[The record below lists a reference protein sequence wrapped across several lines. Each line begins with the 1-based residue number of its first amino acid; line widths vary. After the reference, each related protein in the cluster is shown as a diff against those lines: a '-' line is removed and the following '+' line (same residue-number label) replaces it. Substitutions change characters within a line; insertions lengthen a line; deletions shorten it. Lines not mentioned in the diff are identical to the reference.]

1 MFTAT
6 LSVRSLL
13 FSLALAGL
21 ALLPATASPADPY
34 TVNTQDDYLPFLPS
48 DPKISLRSALNS
60 ANSNPGPD
68 EIILPA
74 GIYTLTI
81 TGSGD
86 DTNSAGDLDIR
97 DSVTITGAGPDKT
110 IIDGNAI
117 DRVFDI
123 LFSFKLEG
131 ISVVLKNL
139 TIQNGW
145 VTPTVSLPGGAGIQN
160 RENLTLNNV
169 VVRNNTAVGDNSN
182 YVTGG
187 GILNG
192 GSLTMVQ
199 CTVSGNRARRG
210 GGLFTGKATTI
221 KQSLITENLA
231 MFGSGILAGGD
242 LLLEN
247 TTIHFNGFDGFDGGR
262 CALAVSGPGTAV
274 VNFCTITDNLTFDI
288 LQSSGLCTMV
298 DTVNTASLTL
308 RGTILAGNKRLGSAT
323 PNNCF
328 LEAALTSASYNL
340 EDANTCGF
348 SPATNLVD
356 TDPKLGPLQDN
367 GGPTQTRALAADSP
381 AIDYVKINTGVT
393 VDQRGFTRPVGP
405 WADIG
410 AYEYEPPPLCF
421 PVKSP
426 DGKSAIICL

>member
-139 TIQNGW
+139 TIQNGR

-160 RENLTLNNV
+160 RENLS
-169 VVRNNTAVGDNSN
+169 NSHFAPKRAL
-182 YVTGG
+182 
-187 GILNG
+187 LNG
-192 GSLTMVQ
+192 IEGFLGSIGGCVTHS
-199 CTVSGNRARRG
+199 CGAFSARRSQ
-210 GGLFTGKATTI
+210 ATC
-221 KQSLITENLA
+221 
-231 MFGSGILAGGD
+231 FW
-242 LLLEN
+242 
-247 TTIHFNGFDGFDGGR
+247 
-262 CALAVSGPGTAV
+262 GP
-274 VNFCTITDNLTFDI
+274 
-288 LQSSGLCTMV
+288 
-298 DTVNTASLTL
+298 
-308 RGTILAGNKRLGSAT
+308 LGS
-323 PNNCF
+323 F
-328 LEAALTSASYNL
+328 
-340 EDANTCGF
+340 
-348 SPATNLVD
+348 
-356 TDPKLGPLQDN
+356 
-367 GGPTQTRALAADSP
+367 RAH
-381 AIDYVKINTGVT
+381 
-393 VDQRGFTRPVGP
+393 
-405 WADIG
+405 
-410 AYEYEPPPLCF
+410 
-421 PVKSP
+421 
-426 DGKSAIICL
+426 

>member
-1 MFTAT
+1 M
-6 LSVRSLL
+6 LD
-13 FSLALAGL
+13 G
-21 ALLPATASPADPY
+21 
-34 TVNTQDDYLPFLPS
+34 
-48 DPKISLRSALNS
+48 PK
-60 ANSNPGPD
+60 PD
-68 EIILPA
+68 RL
-74 GIYTLTI
+74 
-81 TGSGD
+81 
-86 DTNSAGDLDIR
+86 
-97 DSVTITGAGPDKT
+97 
-110 IIDGNAI
+110 
-117 DRVFDI
+117 
-123 LFSFKLEG
+123 
-131 ISVVLKNL
+131 
-139 TIQNGW
+139 
-145 VTPTVSLPGGAGIQN
+145 
-160 RENLTLNNV
+160 
-169 VVRNNTAVGDNSN
+169 
-182 YVTGG
+182 
-187 GILNG
+187 
-192 GSLTMVQ
+192 
-199 CTVSGNRARRG
+199 
-210 GGLFTGKATTI
+210 
-221 KQSLITENLA
+221 LA

>member
-131 ISVVLKNL
+131 ISGVLKNL
-139 TIQNGW
+139 TIQNGR

-192 GSLTMVQ
+192 GLLTMVQ

-231 MFGSGILAGGD
+231 GCRTFGSD
-242 LLLEN
+242 
-247 TTIHFNGFDGFDGGR
+247 
-262 CALAVSGPGTAV
+262 
-274 VNFCTITDNLTFDI
+274 
-288 LQSSGLCTMV
+288 
-298 DTVNTASLTL
+298 
-308 RGTILAGNKRLGSAT
+308 
-323 PNNCF
+323 
-328 LEAALTSASYNL
+328 
-340 EDANTCGF
+340 
-348 SPATNLVD
+348 
-356 TDPKLGPLQDN
+356 
-367 GGPTQTRALAADSP
+367 
-381 AIDYVKINTGVT
+381 
-393 VDQRGFTRPVGP
+393 
-405 WADIG
+405 
-410 AYEYEPPPLCF
+410 EP
-421 PVKSP
+421 
-426 DGKSAIICL
+426 